1 LQEYDVGRINPLS
14 DYAKSFPEQKAVN
27 GARIPKLVDLFA
39 LVRKAGNE
47 QVRFDIET
55 KISPLAPAE
64 TPDPET
70 FAKTLVAVIQ
80 QEGMAS
86 RVTIQSFDWRT
97 LQVVQK
103 IAPEIPTAYLTI
115 QQSSMDTIGAT
126 KAGGSPWTAGIQY
139 KDHGSVPK
147 MIKTA
152 GGKIWSVFFGDVTE
166 FKVNEAHGPG
176 LQVLAWTVND
186 PAQINKMLE
195 FGVDDIPHKVKP

>member
-1 LQEYDVGRINPLS
+1 
-14 DYAKSFPEQKAVN
+14 
-27 GARIPKLVDLFA
+27 
-39 LVRKAGNE
+39 
-47 QVRFDIET
+47 
-55 KISPLAPAE
+55 
-64 TPDPET
+64 
-70 FAKTLVAVIQ
+70 
-80 QEGMAS
+80 
-86 RVTIQSFDWRT
+86 
-97 LQVVQK
+97 
-103 IAPEIPTAYLTI
+103 
-115 QQSSMDTIGAT
+115 MDTIRAT

>member
-1 LQEYDVGRINPLS
+1 MGRINPLS

-47 QVRFDIET
+47 QFRFDIET

-70 FAKTLVAVIQ
+70 FATTLVAVIQ

-103 IAPEIPTAYLTI
+103 IARRSRPPI
-115 QQSSMDTIGAT
+115 
-126 KAGGSPWTAGIQY
+126 
-139 KDHGSVPK
+139 
-147 MIKTA
+147 
-152 GGKIWSVFFGDVTE
+152 
-166 FKVNEAHGPG
+166 
-176 LQVLAWTVND
+176 
-186 PAQINKMLE
+186 
-195 FGVDDIPHKVKP
+195 